1 MGEYR
6 RGKSISYRISSE
18 IHVRGEGDRF
28 NGTARNS

>member
-6 RGKSISYRISSE
+6 REKSIICRISTE

-28 NGTARNS
+28 DGTARNS